1 MPLRIENPVLES
13 EERRRDSQREKS
25 DGKTGRRETQRQGGG
40 RGEEVQ
46 RGHGQQP
53 AEKAAREEKRD
64 YVGGVV
70 GFQPVPDIEAD
81 GGGRG

>member
-40 RGEEVQ
+40 RG
-46 RGHGQQP
+46 RKCNAAMASSQP
-53 AEKAAREEKRD
+53 KRPPEKKSVIMSVAWSVSSR
-64 YVGGVV
+64 
-70 GFQPVPDIEAD
+70 FLT
-81 GGGRG
+81 

>member
-1 MPLRIENPVLES
+1 MARQAVAKRS
-13 EERRRDSQREKS
+13 
-25 DGKTGRRETQRQGGG
+25 GRAVD
-40 RGEEVQ
+40 GEEVQ